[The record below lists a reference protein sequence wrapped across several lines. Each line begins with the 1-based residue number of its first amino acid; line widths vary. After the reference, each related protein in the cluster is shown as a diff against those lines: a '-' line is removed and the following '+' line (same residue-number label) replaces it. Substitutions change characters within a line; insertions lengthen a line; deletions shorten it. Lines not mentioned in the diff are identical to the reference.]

1 MTTSAVALL
10 ALALFALT
18 LVLGLYVAARAA
30 GRAQGREDV
39 REDTAD
45 RARRRGQIDAD
56 VARAAVGEL
65 DKELGGR

>member
-1 MTTSAVALL
+1 VINSLTIFAALL
-10 ALALFALT
+10 
-18 LVLGLYVAARAA
+18 LVGLLLVFGLYVAARAA

-39 REDTAD
+39 QQDTAD

-56 VARAAVGEL
+56 VMRMAEGEL